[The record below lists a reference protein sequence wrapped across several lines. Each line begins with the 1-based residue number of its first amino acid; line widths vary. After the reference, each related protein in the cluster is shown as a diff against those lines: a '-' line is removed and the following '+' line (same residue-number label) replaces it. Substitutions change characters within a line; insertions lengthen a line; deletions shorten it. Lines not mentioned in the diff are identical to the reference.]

1 MMRQYLAIFLLN
13 FIFFLLSSTESAAV
27 ALTQLK
33 VTASDAA
40 ASDQFGGAVAIYD
53 SLSVVGA
60 RFNDDAGNSSGS
72 AYVFD
77 VVTGQQLHKLTALD
91 AAAGDW
97 FGISVGVSGDKALVG
112 AYQDDPMG
120 NNSGSAYLFDVT
132 TGSQVRKLMPA
143 DGSAND
149 NFGIS
154 VGIDGTRAV
163 VGAYQDDNRGSA
175 YIFDANTGQ
184 QLSKFSPADL
194 ASSAYFG
201 GDLAISGDLVV
212 VAANSDD
219 ESGLFSGSAYLFD
232 AVSGNQ
238 LFKLKPNDGA
248 PYQQFGVSVDV
259 HEDLV
264 IVGTVNNSA
273 YVFDA
278 LTGQQKWKL
287 QAPDLSPGDRF
298 GYSVAINGKYALV
311 GAMFDSNPQGTTAGS
326 TYIFDVTTGQ
336 LLHKLIAYDGAPFD
350 QFGND
355 IAIHKSRLVVGAWFD
370 NSPLENAG
378 SAYFITVPEPPAF
391 ILASLFAAFS
401 GLTQRVNKGS
411 KYYLQFICKY
421 EKLVN

>member
-1 MMRQYLAIFLLN
+1 MMRQYLAILLLN
-13 FIFFLLSSTESAAV
+13 FSFFLLSSTESAAV

-40 ASDQFGGAVAIYD
+40 ANDQFGGAVAIHGN
-53 SLSVVGA
+53 LSVVGA

-77 VVTGQQLHKLTALD
+77 ASTGQQVHKLTALD
-91 AAAGDW
+91 AAAEDW
-97 FGISVGVSGDKALVG
+97 FGISVSLTSSKALIG
-112 AYQDDPMG
+112 SYQDDPKG
-120 NNSGSAYLFDVT
+120 SNSGSAYLFDVT
-132 TGSQVRKLMPA
+132 TGTQLRKLVPT

-149 NFGIS
+149 YFGIA
-154 VGIDGTRAV
+154 VDIDNDKAL
-163 VGAYQDDNRGSA
+163 VGAYLDNNRGSA
-175 YIFDANTGQ
+175 YLFDANTGQ
-184 QLSKFSPADL
+184 QLSKFSPGDL

-287 QAPDLSPGDRF
+287 LAPDLSPGDRF

-311 GAMFDSNPQGTTAGS
+311 GAMFDSNPQGSTAGS

-350 QFGND
+350 QFGNE
-355 IAIHKSRLVVGAWFD
+355 IAIHNSRLVVGAWFD

-378 SAYFITVPEPPAF
+378 SAYFMTVPEPSAF
-391 ILASLFAAFS
+391 ILAILFAAFS
-401 GLTQRVNKGS
+401 ALTHRVNK
-411 KYYLQFICKY
+411 
-421 EKLVN
+421 